1 MGPGGWP
8 GCRTPEAAVRE
19 EDLGAIIYLDNAA
32 TTFPK
37 PREVLDRMIE
47 GYAARGV
54 SPGRGG
60 YDLALEAE
68 DLVSAARKRLQD
80 FFGGEDPERVIFA
93 ANATDA
99 LNMVIQGLVKPG
111 DHVVSSQLEHNSVL
125 RPLQH
130 LREKGLIDYD
140 LVPFDSQGFINP
152 DDVSRAI
159 RPQTRFVVLTHAS
172 NVLGTLQPVEAVG
185 AICRERGIPLILDAA
200 QSAGLAPIDL
210 SRWGASAMAF
220 TGHKSLLGP
229 TGIGGLV
236 LSHTLEIAT
245 TRFGGTGIDS
255 QDLHHTQTYPHRLE
269 AGTLNFLGI
278 LGLMAG
284 LDYLADRGIES
295 ILRKER
301 SLAWRLRQGLA
312 GLERVRLYG
321 PESMDRSLGILL
333 ANVEG
338 MNPADVGTILDG
350 DFDIATRV
358 GLQCA
363 PLVHERLGTGR
374 AGGVRFSVG
383 PFNTEEEIDQTVEA
397 MAAVSRSR

>member
-1 MGPGGWP
+1 MRGKLGG
-8 GCRTPEAAVRE
+8 
-19 EDLGAIIYLDNAA
+19 IIYLDNAA

-37 PREVLDRMIE
+37 PREVLNRMVE
-47 GYAARGV
+47 GYAASGV

-60 YDLALEAE
+60 YDLALEAD
-68 DLVSAARKRLQD
+68 DLVSAARKSLSE

-93 ANATDA
+93 TNATDA
-99 LNMVIQGLVKPG
+99 LNLVIQGLVKPG
-111 DHVVSSQLEHNSVL
+111 DHVLSSQLEHNSVL

-140 LVPFDSQGFINP
+140 LVPFDSLGFIDP
-152 DDVSRAI
+152 DDVSRTI
-159 RPQTRFVVLTHAS
+159 RAQTRFVLLTHAS
-172 NVLGTLQPVEAVG
+172 NVLGTIQPVEALG

-200 QSAGLAPIDL
+200 QSAGLIPIEL
-210 SRWGASAMAF
+210 SRWGVSAIAF

-229 TGIGGLV
+229 TGIGGLI
-236 LSHTLEIAT
+236 LSRTLEIAT

-284 LDYLADRGIES
+284 LDYLAARGIES
-295 ILRKER
+295 ILQKER
-301 SLAWRLRQGLA
+301 SLAQRLRQGLA
-312 GLERVRLYG
+312 DLRGVKLYG
-321 PESMDRSLGILL
+321 PESMERSLGIIL
-333 ANVEG
+333 ANVKG
-338 MNPADVGTILDG
+338 MDPSDVGAILDG
-350 DFDIATRV
+350 DFGIATRV
-358 GLQCA
+358 GLHCA

-383 PFNTEEEIDQTVEA
+383 PFNTEKEIDQAVEA
-397 MAAVSRSR
+397 MAAISRSR

>member
-1 MGPGGWP
+1 
-8 GCRTPEAAVRE
+8 VRGK
-19 EDLGAIIYLDNAA
+19 LGEIIYLDNAA

-37 PREVLDRMIE
+37 PREVLNRMVE
-47 GYAARGV
+47 RYAASGV

-60 YDLALEAE
+60 YDLALEAD
-68 DLVSAARKRLQD
+68 DLVSAARKRLSE

-93 ANATDA
+93 GNATDA
-99 LNMVIQGLVKPG
+99 LNLVIQGLVKPG

-140 LVPFDSQGFINP
+140 LVPFDSQGFIDP
-152 DDVSRAI
+152 DDVSRTI
-159 RPQTRFVVLTHAS
+159 RAQTRFVLLTHAS
-172 NVLGTLQPVEAVG
+172 NVLGAIQPVEALG

-200 QSAGLAPIDL
+200 QSAGLIPIEL
-210 SRWGASAMAF
+210 SRWGVSAIAF

-229 TGIGGLV
+229 TGIGGLI
-236 LSHTLEIAT
+236 LSRTLEIAT

-284 LDYLADRGIES
+284 LDYLAARGIES
-295 ILRKER
+295 ILQKER
-301 SLAWRLRQGLA
+301 SLAQRLRQGLA
-312 GLERVRLYG
+312 DLRGVKLYG
-321 PESMDRSLGILL
+321 PESMERSLGIIL
-333 ANVEG
+333 ANVKG
-338 MNPADVGTILDG
+338 MDPSDVGAILDG
-350 DFDIATRV
+350 DFGIATRV
-358 GLQCA
+358 GLHCA

-383 PFNTEEEIDQTVEA
+383 PFNTEKEIDQAVEA
-397 MAAVSRSR
+397 MAVISRSR